1 VAAGA
6 VSGRSPGQAMPMVR
20 AAFGVVIGTATTA
33 GSARDDAV
41 AGSSD
46 TPRPAPTRPRAV
58 SASWPSNVTRGSKPA
73 VRHIASVIVRRP

>member
-1 VAAGA
+1 
-6 VSGRSPGQAMPMVR
+6 MVR

-46 TPRPAPTRPRAV
+46 TPSPAPTRPRAV
-58 SASWPSNVTRGSKPA
+58 SASSPSKVIRGSNPA
-73 VRHIASVIVRRP
+73 ARNRSSVIARRP